1 MPKQK
6 IVPLFIVLTGLYAN
20 TLAQTVTQT
29 ATLRRAATEQATKE
43 KDFATELKK
52 VAKTKNW
59 PLAYTNKLGGLTLL
73 TGIDAQGYPIY
84 TSTENNILAAA
95 TMGTNKLWPGGSTG
109 LSLSGSS
116 DNVKG
121 KLGVWDGGR
130 VRPTH
135 VELTGRITNKEAGT
149 VAINDHSTHVAGT
162 LMAAGV
168 NPLAKGMSFGLK
180 ELIVYDFANNNSEI
194 FNESANNMLVS
205 NHSYGTVSGWT
216 YNEGA
221 SRWEFRGQWNT
232 TEDYK
237 FGYYSADA
245 QIWDSI
251 AYNAPYHLI
260 VKSAGNNRNV
270 NGPAVGSTYWRY
282 DAGGTMI
289 NAGAR
294 PADLSSNNGYDII
307 PTYGTAKNILTIGAV
322 EPIASGYNLPQDVV
336 ISDFS
341 SWGPTDDGRIKPD
354 VVTDGVDVLSSI
366 GTTDNAY
373 ASFSGTSMASP
384 AAAGSLLLLQEYYA
398 KLHSGAFMRSATLKA
413 LVIHT
418 ADEAGTSAGPD
429 YIYGWG
435 LINTAKAAGVITTA
449 NSNNSNLIVENTL
462 STVNPTYTTNVVASG
477 NGSLT
482 VTLCWTDVK
491 GEPHA
496 ATVDNSSLK
505 LINDLDI
512 RIKKG
517 ATTYM
522 PWILNPAVPAA
533 AATTGDNFRDNVEK
547 IEVTDVVPGETYTI
561 EITHKNTLAR
571 GSQAFS
577 LIVTGAGGTARC
589 TSAPGSTD
597 GARIDSVSF
606 GGIQKQNVAGCT
618 SYSNFT
624 NITGTVESNSTLPLY
639 VKVNA
644 CNGSAVAKIV
654 KAWIDFNGDGDFLD
668 AGELIAV
675 SNAINGD
682 GVMSTNVTIP
692 AGVAPGNYAVLRVI
706 VQETSN
712 STDVT
717 PCGTYG
723 KGETQDYRIR
733 FSNPSNDVGIAS
745 IVSPLSSGCANGE
758 QYVTIRFRNYGV
770 TAKTNIALS
779 GTVKDGTTTVVTL
792 TGTYAPSVPGSDEVL
807 YTFQT
812 PFTPV
817 AGKTY
822 TINVKATVAGDQQ
835 TTNDEQTL
843 TMTIGGQ
850 TAAPVAQA
858 EVCNNTSVLLKATNA
873 GPDLM
878 LWYETAAAT
887 TPLAAGANTFTSVI
901 KTDKTYYVGRND
913 LVNAKVE
920 PANKAVLG
928 GGSYGS
934 FSGNYVKFSNQVPLT
949 IETARLYIG
958 AAGKIE
964 FILADLGTV
973 NGTSYSYFPIA
984 STTLNVFPTSTG
996 PDDPGAVF
1004 ALNFSV
1010 TDPGDHIIIIRC
1022 LEGATIYRNNAV
1034 TGNPYPFALPGV
1046 FSITGNSAVDP
1057 ATTNPDPNYFQRFY
1071 YFFYDM
1077 SIKVSGCPS
1086 SRVSVVAGTSVTPV
1100 VTLNG
1105 STLTS
1110 SVATGNQ
1117 WYLNSNPIAGA
1128 TNQTYTATASGVYQ
1142 TVVTTPMG
1150 CSSTS
1155 NEVTFGVTGIPDV
1168 DPSEIGLK
1176 VMPNPNNGRFMLD
1189 FTVNKKADLDI
1200 IIYNAVGQKVFNSR
1214 TPGFIGHYVQPVEA
1228 GKLSA
1233 GIYLLQVQHDNKS
1246 YLKKLIVR

>member
-29 ATLRRAATEQATKE
+29 ATLRRDATEQATKE
-43 KDFATELKK
+43 KNFETALKK
-52 VAKTKNW
+52 IAKEKNW

-95 TMGTNKLWPGGSTG
+95 TMGTNKLWPGGNTG
-109 LSLSGSS
+109 LNLSGSS
-116 DNVKG
+116 ANVKG

-162 LMAAGV
+162 LMASGV
-168 NPLAKGMSFGLK
+168 NPLAKGMSFGLQ

-194 FNESANNMLVS
+194 FTESANNMLIS
-205 NHSYGTVSGWT
+205 NHSYGTVSGWVEA
-216 YNEGA
+216 NN
-221 SRWEFRGQWNT
+221 RWEFRGQWGAN
-232 TEDYK
+232 EDYK
-237 FGYYSADA
+237 FGYYSVDA

-270 NGPAVGSTYWRY
+270 NGPAAGSTYWRY
-282 DAGGTMI
+282 NDAGTMI

-294 PADLSSNNGYDII
+294 PAGISSNDGYDII

-322 EPIASGYNLPQDVV
+322 DPIASGYNRPQDVV

-354 VVTDGVDVLSSI
+354 VVTDGVDVLSS
-366 GTTDNAY
+366 TASSDNSY

-398 KLHSGAFMRSATLKA
+398 KLHGGAFMRSATLKA

-418 ADEAGTSAGPD
+418 ADEAGTSPGPD
-429 YIYGWG
+429 YVYGWG
-435 LINTAKAAGVITTA
+435 LINTAKAAGVITAA
-449 NSNNSNLIVENTL
+449 NSGNSNLIVENTL
-462 STVNPTYTTNVVASG
+462 NTVTPVYTTTVVASG

-491 GEPHA
+491 GQPHA
-496 ATVDNSSLK
+496 AEVNNSSLK
-505 LINDLDI
+505 LINNLDI
-512 RIKKG
+512 RIRKG

-577 LIVTGAGGTARC
+577 LIVTGAGGTTRC

-618 SYSNFT
+618 GYSNFT
-624 NITGTVESNSTLPLY
+624 NITGTVEPNSTLPLY

-644 CNGSAVAKIV
+644 CNGVALDKIV

-668 AGELIAV
+668 AGELIAT
-675 SNAINGD
+675 SSAINGD
-682 GVMSTNVTIP
+682 GALSTNVTIP
-692 AGVAPGNYAVLRVI
+692 AGMTPGNYVLLRVI

-712 STDVT
+712 ANDVA

-733 FSNPSNDVGIAS
+733 FNNPSNDVGIAS
-745 IVSPLSSGCANGE
+745 IVSPLSSGCASGE

-779 GTVKDGTTTVVTL
+779 GTVKDGATTVATL
-792 TGTYAPSVPGSDEVL
+792 TGTYAPSIPGSAEVL

-835 TTNDEQTL
+835 ATNDEQTM
-843 TMTIGGQ
+843 TMTVGAQ

-901 KTDKTYYVGRND
+901 KADKTYYVGRND
-913 LVNAKVE
+913 LVNAKAG

-928 GGSYGS
+928 VGSYGS
-934 FSGNYVKFSNQVPLT
+934 FTGNYVRFMSQVPLT
-949 IETARLYIG
+949 IETVKLYIG
-958 AAGKIE
+958 TAGKVE
-964 FILADLGTV
+964 LTLGSVAAT
-973 NGTSYSYFPIA
+973 NGNQVTSYYPLFT
-984 STTLNVFPTSTG
+984 TTLNVYPTSTG

-1004 ALNFSV
+1004 ALNFAV
-1010 TDPGDHIIIIRC
+1010 AEPGDHIIVIRC
-1022 LEGATIYRNNAV
+1022 LEGATIYRNNGV
-1034 TGNPYPFALPGV
+1034 TGNPYPFAIPGV

-1077 SIKVSGCPS
+1077 SIKISGCPS
-1086 SRVSVVAGTSVTPV
+1086 SRVPVVAGTSVTPV

-1128 TNQTYTATASGVYQ
+1128 TDQTYTATASGVYK
-1142 TVVTTPMG
+1142 TVVTSPMG